1 MQLLVFKRIHCCLM
15 SQLPVFKRIHGWLMS
30 QLPKEQVVAQLSKHG
45 LVVELNEDGQ
55 IIRSLHDPS
64 GTLFPSVSEVEE
76 ENGILYLGSIDRPY
90 VGRLSLAR
98 LPPPVQPGTGT
109 GTSSTASPGRSP
121 STTSSTPPTSPGK
134 SGEFF

>member
-1 MQLLVFKRIHCCLM
+1 M
-15 SQLPVFKRIHGWLMS
+15 
-30 QLPKEQVVAQLSKHG
+30 AQLSKHG

-55 IIRSLHDPS
+55 IVRSLHDPS

-76 ENGILYLGSIDRPY
+76 ENGILYLGSIDRPF
-90 VGRLSLAR
+90 VGRLSLAM

-121 STTSSTPPTSPGK
+121 STSSGTSTSSPGK
-134 SGEFF
+134 SGEFFFFFFCFCRFMFVVLGYSSWLGVEWGGWDFA

>member
-1 MQLLVFKRIHCCLM
+1 M
-15 SQLPVFKRIHGWLMS
+15 
-30 QLPKEQVVAQLSKHG
+30 AQLSKHG

-98 LPPPVQPGTGT
+98 LPPPVQPGTGS

-121 STTSSTPPTSPGK
+121 SMSPSTTPTSPGK
-134 SGEFF
+134 SGEFFYLLLLFLSSYFCGTGLFLLVRCEMWRLGFRLNI